1 MRKLLVISALLGV
14 TLVGCSSEKTSEP
27 SKVSQFEQALS
38 KAQFSL
44 VDAIAAAR
52 AAQPGATVIDA
63 DLEVEDGPAVFTVV
77 VTTKDGALELT
88 VDIASGQIIDTQPD
102 DGEGASA
109 CALGV
114 TFEQAIDIA
123 QRETGGKAVEI
134 ELDACTL
141 HVNVVADR
149 ALWGVELG
157 ADGSVTNVRQG
168 ADDDEDDDDGEQDDD

>member
-1 MRKLLVISALLGV
+1 MRNIFTACVLLGA
-14 TLVGCSSEKTSEP
+14 TLLGCSSDKTSEP
-27 SKVSQFEQALS
+27 TKVSQFEQALS
-38 KAQFSL
+38 KTQFSL
-44 VDAIAAAR
+44 VDAISAAR
-52 AAQPGATVIDA
+52 VAQPGATVIDA

-77 VTTKDGALELT
+77 VTTKSGALELKI
-88 VDIASGQIIDTQPD
+88 DIGSGQVVDTQPD
-102 DGEGASA
+102 DGEGASD

-134 ELDACTL
+134 ELDACAL

-168 ADDDEDDDDGEQDDD
+168 DDGDAEDDDGEQDDD